1 MLLQGNQG
9 QAGKQVG
16 QNLTAGLGEFSE
28 LLITEL
34 MARYYE
40 QTYRGN
46 KFAAQVAAAN
56 PTGVSTGILGAA
68 GTPLLLV
75 WNPAGSGKNLVILQS
90 FIAMRNNGTVSPG
103 SFVWSAGPTTPV
115 TANLSQPLNLASLQA
130 SGSVAKFV
138 ANAAAT
144 GLSALL
150 YVRPIMGVGAATTA
164 TTTGFPQGY
173 EETAGGLIVPPG
185 YAAAIISTVTGTA
198 AVVDAGIVW
207 DEIPV

>member
-1 MLLQGNQG
+1 MLFQLNQG
-9 QAGKQVG
+9 QTGKAVG
-16 QNLTAGLGEFSE
+16 QNLVAGCGEFSE
-28 LLITEL
+28 VLVTEL
-34 MARYYE
+34 QPRYYE
-40 QTYRGN
+40 NTYRGQ
-46 KFAAQVAAAN
+46 KFSAQVANAN

-75 WNPAGSGKNLVILQS
+75 WNPTGTGKNLVVVQTY
-90 FIAMRNNGTVSPG
+90 IAIRNNGTVSPG

-115 TANLSQPLNLASLQA
+115 TANLSQPLNMLTYQA

-185 YAAAIISTVTGTA
+185 CAAAIISTVTGTA
-198 AVVDAGIVW
+198 AAVDAGIVW
-207 DEIPV
+207 DEVAV

>member
-1 MLLQGNQG
+1 MLIQGNQG
-9 QAGKQVG
+9 QTGKSVG
-16 QNLTAGLGEFSE
+16 QGQVAGFGEFSDV
-28 LLITEL
+28 LVTEL
-34 MARYYE
+34 MPRYYE
-40 QTYRGN
+40 NTYRGQ

-75 WNPAGSGKNLVILQS
+75 WNPSGSGKNLVIGQA
-90 FIAMRNNGTVSPG
+90 FVAVRNNGTVSPG
-103 SFVWSAGPTTPV
+103 SFVWSGGPTAAI
-115 TANLSQPLNLASLQA
+115 TANLSQPLNLATLNA

-144 GLSALL
+144 GLSALV
-150 YVRPIMGVGAATTA
+150 YVRPIMGIGAGTTA

-185 YAAAIISTVTGTA
+185 CAMAIISTVTGTA

-207 DEIPV
+207 DEVAV